1 MALKRWVGAAD
12 AVAQITTVTFSTYS
26 AGQTYKL
33 IVNGK
38 EIAFV
43 SVTGTNSEI
52 WAGLVAAWEDSSVPE
67 VIEAIATVSS
77 GVVLTSRTPG
87 QPFTVTASA
96 TVGTPTVTATRAAT
110 GPNFFNNAANWEG
123 GVAPVAAD
131 DLLFSESAVDVLYAL
146 SPGFAIGEITIDRS
160 YTGRI
165 GLARVSDTGYQE
177 YRGRFLTLAAAATI
191 SIGGGSGNGSNR
203 ILIDAA
209 TNIVTVDVYASGQ
222 GEGYEPPIQV
232 INTAATSVLSA
243 YGGRVAFWGTGG
255 GAILN
260 VIAQDGSSSGAPDV
274 TVDDTSS
281 VGVVTASGSNAR
293 LYLEGTATSLVATS
307 GAVVT
312 VAGDATCPTVSVSA
326 GAQVYWDSSAD
337 LTTKLNVYAGGT
349 ATFARRNIARTVAAA
364 EVHATG
370 TLLDPLGTIDWTSGV
385 LVVGLIGDVT
395 LNLGRNVTIFVS
407 ALATGLEIL
416 DIENADR
423 DLTSTVTVLTHTPDP
438 SGARVCTGLI
448 ILGDGVKDLDG
459 TGGDFEVTVTIDGAT
474 WNGGPLT
481 VTLGTTTKAF
491 LHTDSFIVPANN
503 EVIIRVLSPNGA
515 DTDVDVTAYL
525 LSES

>member
-43 SVTGTNSEI
+43 SVSGTNSEI
-52 WAGLVAAWEDSSVPE
+52 WAGLQAAWEDSAVPE

-96 TVGTPTVTATRAAT
+96 TVGSPTVTATLAAT
-110 GPNFFNNAANWEG
+110 GPNFFNNANNWEG
-123 GVAPVAAD
+123 GVAPVASD

-165 GLARVSDTGYQE
+165 GLSRVSSTGYQE
-177 YRGRFLTLAAAATI
+177 YRSRYLTLAAAASI

-209 TNIVTVDVYASGQ
+209 TNIVTVDIYGSGQ
-222 GEGYEPPIQV
+222 GEGFEKPIQV
-232 INTAATSVLSA
+232 INTAASSVLSV
-243 YGGRVAFWGTGG
+243 YGGAVEFAGTGG

-260 VIAQDGSSSGAPDV
+260 VIAQDGASSIAPDV
-274 TVDDTSS
+274 VVQDTSS
-281 VGVVTASGSNAR
+281 VGVITASGQNAR
-293 LYLEGTATSLVATS
+293 LYVEGAATSLVASS
-307 GAVVT
+307 GAVV
-312 VAGDATCPTVSVSA
+312 VLAGDATCPTVSVSS
-326 GAQVYWDSSAD
+326 GAVVYWDSSSD

-349 ATFARRNIARTVAAA
+349 ASFARRNVSREVAAC
-364 EVHATG
+364 EVHANG
-370 TLLDPLGTIDWTSGV
+370 TLLDPHGSIDWDSGV
-385 LVVGLIGDVT
+385 LVVGLISDV
-395 LNLGRNVTIFVS
+395 NISLGRNVTIFLAS
-407 ALATGLEIL
+407 IATGVEVL
-416 DIENADR
+416 DSENADR
-423 DLTSTVTVLTHTPDP
+423 NITSTVTVLTHTPDP
-438 SGARVCTGLI
+438 TGARVCTAMI
-448 ILGDGVKDLDG
+448 ALGDGVKDLDG
-459 TGGDFEVTVTIDGAT
+459 TGGDFEVTVTIDGAV
-474 WNGGPLT
+474 WDGGPDT
-481 VTLGTTTKAF
+481 VTLGTEVRAF
-491 LHTDSFIVPANN
+491 IHTDSFIVPANQ
-503 EVIIRVLSPNGA
+503 EVIVRVLSPNAG
-515 DTDVDVTAYL
+515 DTDVDVTCYL
-525 LSES
+525 ISEG